1 MKNITTNVVRW
12 VIIMKYF
19 LQHICIFNAVLLDPF
34 LEQNSMQSIPSEFHM
49 KMRSIELTGTA
60 LIDRLTVPVPLI
72 TRVNSLFCLNIDSTV
87 AFS

>member
-1 MKNITTNVVRW
+1 
-12 VIIMKYF
+12 
-19 LQHICIFNAVLLDPF
+19 
-34 LEQNSMQSIPSEFHM
+34 MQSIPSEFHM